1 MQPGGPMMYEA
12 FGFWQLVFV
21 LVWVVLVV
29 VPVAMVLRRV
39 GFSGWWSLLVV
50 IAPLNLV
57 ALWIFALIDWP
68 RLPKR
73 AGEEGA

>member
-1 MQPGGPMMYEA
+1 MEPTAPMMGS
-12 FGFWQLVFV
+12 GFWLIAAAYAV
-21 LVWVVLVV
+21 LVI

-39 GFSGWWSLLVV
+39 GFPGWWSILAIV
-50 IAPLNLV
+50 APLNLV

-73 AGEEGA
+73 AGEGT